1 MLAAIITV
9 ALALIIAV
17 ITLDTFPTSNLFTSS
32 DVFLQKYVSAQP
44 CGGLLQTGQGEVQF
58 DQGGLE
64 GGGSLQLSD
73 WFRGEG
79 WEEGPDRAMAI
90 DMMIKGGLERRI

>member
-9 ALALIIAV
+9 AFANIITIV
-17 ITLDTFPTSNLFTSS
+17 ILDAFLTANLFSSS

-44 CGGLLQTGQGEVQF
+44 CGGLLQTGQGKVQF

-64 GGGSLQLSD
+64 GGGNGPGT
-73 WFRGEG
+73 RGG
-79 WEEGPDRAMAI
+79 KM
-90 DMMIKGGLERRI
+90 GLTEQWPLA

>member
-9 ALALIIAV
+9 ALAII
-17 ITLDTFPTSNLFTSS
+17 ITIILDTFPTSNLFPLS
-32 DVFLQKYVSAQP
+32 DVFLQKYVSTQP

-64 GGGSLQLSD
+64 GGGSLLLSE
-73 WFRGEG
+73 WARGEG
-79 WEEGPDRAMAI
+79 WEDVPEKAMAI
-90 DMMIKGGLERRI
+90 GMMFKEELERWT